1 MRLRLPC
8 WLLLALL
15 AAKLRPLALNR
26 LLLEPSELVGRQ
38 ARLALQ
44 DRRAVHVAKV
54 LQLRDGDTL
63 RVGILGGGADN
74 NATMR
79 WIWPAGSEGT
89 WRSDSGKP
97 RPPRLE
103 IEDMLHALEE
113 QELPDFLEIRLSAPA
128 ETLPLPAPLPK
139 VDLLLVPPPF
149 DRFQRLLPQLAQLG
163 LGRVDLC
170 KVPGP
175 QYKHELLAWSGS
187 NLRAPYHPSM
197 LWLTASLAFALVVG
211 ESVDDAPKDTDAA
224 SCTEEGLCAANFL
237 QMALQS
243 RRRENETLPWPNF
256 RGQIPG
262 QYGTAAVGFGR
273 LGSPAWSFHHPE
285 GKYHSILSGGAAID
299 EDRNLYQKTI
309 QGVFKLSKSGEVLWR
324 YDPPG
329 LDNNE
334 VALLGPAVLGTTR
347 NGKAW
352 AVDRHTG
359 KELWVTKLANDAGA
373 DCGYPA
379 GYDGIFV
386 AAAKAGTDPRMQ
398 GGNMQV
404 FGLNA
409 TTGGILWE
417 YDVDLPTWNFAP
429 LFPGDGSFVF
439 MDFAGGTY
447 RRQSFSDG
455 GATLGPNQM
464 VYTCSNFGE
473 SLGAKGTNSTG
484 IVRAFGLKA
493 GDLVWQRRTDSPCNS
508 WPAVGSLTGVY
519 SLAVVVTP
527 GAFVGQPDLDASI
540 LALNAETGEDI
551 WNVVL
556 TGYTGPAPFFQAAG
570 DTEGILPRLIDGIQ
584 PLCLPAHFSAPN
596 IDKNGVVYVGR
607 CDGEWTS
614 ITSLVHYF

>member
-1 MRLRLPC
+1 M
-8 WLLLALL
+8 
-15 AAKLRPLALNR
+15 RPLAPRKASVLPTSCRWRCNHAGAR
-26 LLLEPSELVGRQ
+26 TRRCHGPTSVVKFRGSMALRQSVSDGWALLPGPFI
-38 ARLALQ
+38 
-44 DRRAVHVAKV
+44 
-54 LQLRDGDTL
+54 TL
-63 RVGILGGGADN
+63 R
-74 NATMR
+74 
-79 WIWPAGSEGT
+79 GS
-89 WRSDSGKP
+89 
-97 RPPRLE
+97 
-103 IEDMLHALEE
+103 I
-113 QELPDFLEIRLSAPA
+113 
-128 ETLPLPAPLPK
+128 
-139 VDLLLVPPPF
+139 
-149 DRFQRLLPQLAQLG
+149 
-163 LGRVDLC
+163 
-170 KVPGP
+170 
-175 QYKHELLAWSGS
+175 
-187 NLRAPYHPSM
+187 
-197 LWLTASLAFALVVG
+197 TASSLVARQSMKTAICIRRPSR
-211 ESVDDAPKDTDAA
+211 ESSSSA
-224 SCTEEGLCAANFL
+224 
-237 QMALQS
+237 
-243 RRRENETLPWPNF
+243 
-256 RGQIPG
+256 
-262 QYGTAAVGFGR
+262 
-273 LGSPAWSFHHPE
+273 
-285 GKYHSILSGGAAID
+285 
-299 EDRNLYQKTI
+299 
-309 QGVFKLSKSGEVLWR
+309 GEVLWR

-447 RRQSFSDG
+447 RVDLYNGTEIWKTLPTDSRQSFSDG

-596 IDKNGVVYVGR
+596 IDRNGVVYVGR
-607 CDGEWTS
+607 CDGNLYVIYGPQS
-614 ITSLVHYF
+614 VVRDVQPGMLVDNASGMVGEMFNLGSAPLHGAMGFAPGMFAYSTCDTLHVFNPPEV